1 MFNNISTT
9 HKKEVS
15 WLDKIDRRFQW
26 IKKCLMELE
35 DRLGHVFPQNWN
47 VSERMA
53 VQFCELTSR
62 MVSDLLS
69 QRSGQFEIIDFK
81 FKIIELNF

>member
-1 MFNNISTT
+1 
-9 HKKEVS
+9 
-15 WLDKIDRRFQW
+15 
-26 IKKCLMELE
+26 MELE

-53 VQFCELTSR
+53 VQFCELTSK

-69 QRSGQFEIIDFK
+69 QRSA
-81 FKIIELNF
+81 ELDVKVGFQSEFVMLIS

>member
-1 MFNNISTT
+1 
-9 HKKEVS
+9 
-15 WLDKIDRRFQW
+15 
-26 IKKCLMELE
+26 MELE

-69 QRSGQFEIIDFK
+69 QRSGKFSNERIGHIILDY
-81 FKIIELNF
+81 INRPQLH